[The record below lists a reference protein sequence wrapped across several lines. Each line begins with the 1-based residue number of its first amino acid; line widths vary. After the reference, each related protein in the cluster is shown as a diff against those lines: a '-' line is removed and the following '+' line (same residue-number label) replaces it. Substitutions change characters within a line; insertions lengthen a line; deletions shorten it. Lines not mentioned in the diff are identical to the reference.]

1 MWDATKHEE
10 VERLRGP
17 EVTDV
22 PVFCPRHKN
31 NLNKTPAK
39 SLTLNMVTQ
48 VLQLGN
54 ERLP

>member
-22 PVFCPRHKN
+22 PVFFLHHKN

-48 VLQLGN
+48 VLQLGD